1 MTLNEFNK
9 QRESRLPSKSK
20 SDASDKKLFLSI
32 VKKRKLEA
40 STNILEDF
48 SKYIETLEYD
58 HGDLTKAQY
67 LAHPFRVASLLL
79 QTFPDIE
86 DDYVKLALC
95 HNVIEVSYLS
105 PNLIETLGI
114 DMMSYVKTLTVDRS
128 CQWNWEYK
136 KNYYHDISKNKITK
150 VIKIFDKLDNLFL
163 LSESKVKEIKIKYLS
178 EITNYVMP
186 LVVLETPS
194 LIDDFKTLVKIN
206 YELLDQ

>member
-1 MTLNEFNK
+1 MTLNEFNIHRK
-9 QRESRLPSKSK
+9 SRLPSKSK
-20 SDASDKKLFLSI
+20 SDESDKKLFLSFI
-32 VKKRKLEA
+32 NTSRSESSV
-40 STNILEDF
+40 NILEDF

-58 HGDLTKAQY
+58 HGDLSKAQY
-67 LAHPFRVASLLL
+67 LAHPFRVALLLL

-86 DDYVKLALC
+86 DDYIKLALC

-105 PNLIETLGI
+105 PNLIETLGV
-114 DMMSYVKTLTVDRS
+114 DMISYVKTLTVDRS

-163 LSESKVKEIKIKYLS
+163 LSGSKVKEIKMNYLS
-178 EITNYVMP
+178 EITNYVIP